1 MSDPT
6 FLASADSPVVA
17 SASLPTTALESNSF
31 AALSYPS
38 PPISFLSAF
47 PDPTSSTRFLVSK
60 LASSYSSRA
69 IASRHISLFHP
80 SPFTALLSSFISAAL
95 SAYVVSASV
104 AYTAF
109 VSAETSDSEET

>member
-1 MSDPT
+1 MN
-6 FLASADSPVVA
+6 L
-17 SASLPTTALESNSF
+17 L
-31 AALSYPS
+31 PS

-47 PDPTSSTRFLVSK
+47 PDPTPFLVSK
-60 LASSYSSRA
+60 LASSSRA
-69 IASRHISLFHP
+69 IASRHILLFHP
-80 SPFTALLSSFISAAL
+80 SPFTALLSSFISADL

>member
-1 MSDPT
+1 MKA
-6 FLASADSPVVA
+6 LAAPSCSEVRIPKSGNVNQRATGKGNTPLRACIQRKFRNPPDFDGGF
-17 SASLPTTALESNSF
+17 ESNEF

-69 IASRHISLFHP
+69 I
-80 SPFTALLSSFISAAL
+80 
-95 SAYVVSASV
+95 V
-104 AYTAF
+104 
-109 VSAETSDSEET
+109 